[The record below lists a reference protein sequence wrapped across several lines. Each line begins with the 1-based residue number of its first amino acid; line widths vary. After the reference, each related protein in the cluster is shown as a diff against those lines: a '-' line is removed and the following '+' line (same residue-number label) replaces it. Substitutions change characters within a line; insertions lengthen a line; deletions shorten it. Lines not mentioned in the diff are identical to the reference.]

1 MTDSTP
7 TILEYPIPIL
17 KEKLEEMRYFVE
29 FFWLGNHSQLF
40 HSYYLKDQIFTANLH
55 KIQLK
60 YNFLYKKGLV
70 EIYLFRFCHL
80 FLQLFNYFIIFPFEH
95 INFLAENERIVNY
108 HHTFLLDY
116 SRCKTCHLPQ
126 STSLR
131 FNKSPK
137 KMLMKFD

>member
-17 KEKLEEMRYFVE
+17 KEKLEEMRYSVE

-40 HSYYLKDQIFTANLH
+40 HSYYLKYQIFTANLH

-80 FLQLFNYFIIFPFEH
+80 VLQLFNYLIIFPFEH

-108 HHTFLLDY
+108 HHTFLLVY
-116 SRCKTCHLPQ
+116 SRCKTCHLHR
-126 STSLR
+126 SSSLR
-131 FNKSPK
+131 FK
-137 KMLMKFD
+137 KAQKRCS